1 MHWGLFNLRL
11 FIPTITETRTGE
23 NPMGE
28 NQSTSIA
35 IEILNKFGLPTAL
48 LLVVG
53 YFIWGDII
61 KPIATNYQELLIEVR
76 LNNTEIRKGMLDLG
90 EENRRR
96 IGKMEDQI
104 LENSE
109 LMGDGIQTIANA
121 NKEELKRIEL
131 KIDQLLS
138 K

>member
-1 MHWGLFNLRL
+1 
-11 FIPTITETRTGE
+11 
-23 NPMGE
+23 MGE
-28 NQSTSIA
+28 NQSTNIA

-48 LLVVG
+48 LLVGG

-104 LENSE
+104 LENTE